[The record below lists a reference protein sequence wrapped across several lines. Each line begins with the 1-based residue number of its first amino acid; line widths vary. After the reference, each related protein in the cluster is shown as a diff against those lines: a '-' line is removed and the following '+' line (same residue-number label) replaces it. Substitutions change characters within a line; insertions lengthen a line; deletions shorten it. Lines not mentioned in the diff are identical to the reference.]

1 MAKSWK
7 IPCRQSEAV
16 NRKRT
21 DNTMAKRKR
30 TKGQTTIFKL
40 LAIVLSVLFRFTA
53 SDYLHGIFQLLA
65 IALYVLLRFTASDY
79 RHGIFQLLAIVLSVL
94 LRFTA
99 SDYRHGIFQLLAIV
113 LLEIL
118 EDTIIKSRKSK
129 KNRQYNG
136 HCIVCSSSIY
146 SF

>member
-21 DNTMAKRKR
+21 DNT
-30 TKGQTTIFKL
+30 
-40 LAIVLSVLFRFTA
+40 AIVLSVLFRFTA
-53 SDYLHGIFQLLA
+53 SA
-65 IALYVLLRFTASDY
+65 C

-113 LLEIL
+113 L
-118 EDTIIKSRKSK
+118 S
-129 KNRQYNG
+129 NQYACAAEMSLYING
-136 HCIVCSSSIY
+136 T
-146 SF
+146 FTMGKLK